1 MLAQSHAL
9 EQRDRVGREDFSRAL
24 AGVDR
29 EQDRNQSAHDMGIAV
44 AHERQH
50 RTIPSVRANR
60 RRQPN
65 LACAALHLAGLIAV
79 PLVERREAP
88 PQLDDIKIAVIPI
101 VEQRKIVDD
110 FVNGHGF
117 AASASRRR
125 PCISYIFNVHRIS
138 TDRHDASFWL
148 MIAKPPISFRA
159 IYCRWVWDR
168 MCGRGRTR
176 CSRCAGQQE
185 IKSYRKST
193 RAWGTGGTGG
203 SLTQRP

>member
-1 MLAQSHAL
+1 MSAGRYATRNIEGFGAGLRELGYFESRHVTLALRFAECMPERMQ
-9 EQRDRVGREDFSRAL
+9 AL
-24 AGVDR
+24 A
-29 EQDRNQSAHDMGIAV
+29 
-44 AHERQH
+44 
-50 RTIPSVRANR
+50 TY
-60 RRQPN
+60 
-65 LACAALHLAGLIAV
+65 L
-79 PLVERREAP
+79 
-88 PQLDDIKIAVIPI
+88 
-101 VEQRKIVDD
+101 
-110 FVNGHGF
+110 
-117 AASASRRR
+117 
-125 PCISYIFNVHRIS
+125 FNVHRIS